1 MISRISVKD
10 VNGISLILG
19 VFFSL
24 IPFIIQFFLYD
35 TPKDGEHIFTFFSNQ
50 IILNGSISLFN
61 ALSSILGATFT
72 AYGLLVY
79 SMILKKINL
88 KH

>member
-1 MISRISVKD
+1 MINRVSVKD

-24 IPFIIQFFLYD
+24 IPFIIQLFLYD
-35 TPKDGEHIFTFFSNQ
+35 TPKD
-50 IILNGSISLFN
+50 LMD
-61 ALSSILGATFT
+61 AL
-72 AYGLLVY
+72 AYSMRYHLYWEPLSQRMDFLVY

>member
-50 IILNGSISLFN
+50 IINEIIQAKKCQFALFIIIFG
-61 ALSSILGATFT
+61 AL
-72 AYGLLVY
+72 
-79 SMILKKINL
+79 
-88 KH
+88 